1 MAKLSLAGI
10 TTFTPPCNPSS
21 SFSLSAD
28 ARARASSTNWT
39 VEEPP
44 LTISRTACS
53 DVVLLCLVRW
63 LARWLACS
71 LPTLGLGTGASVMG
85 CTSGREISRCTCLY
99 MLVSSTCMCIC
110 CYAYMLV
117 IKPGLLFL
125 CVGGTGDLAE
135 VTVWQGWSGGLALLG
150 SAGHRSL
157 WIKWP
162 QWKALSR
169 TARWRYM

>member
-63 LARWLACS
+63 LACS

-85 CTSGREISRCTCLY
+85 YASGREISRCSCLY

-110 CYAYMLV
+110 CYAHVHASNQTWPPVFMRRRDWGSCRSDRLARLV
-117 IKPGLLFL
+117 WRSRS
-125 CVGGTGDLAE
+125 TG
-135 VTVWQGWSGGLALLG
+135 VSGDIGAFG
-150 SAGHRSL
+150 
-157 WIKWP
+157 
-162 QWKALSR
+162 
-169 TARWRYM
+169 